1 MQKLKRV
8 RVRLEE
14 VPPLFEGRTINDPQD
29 AVEMM
34 MEYLRTSDREMIFML
49 NMATNGQVLNM
60 EIASIGS
67 LNRSEAIPRE
77 LLKSA
82 VLSNA
87 ASIIMIHN
95 HPSGDPTPSSMDL
108 AITGKMDAATE
119 LLGIKLLDH
128 IIAGEKGTY
137 YSFRKAGILEKE
149 VEDQKEIAERMNR

>member
-1 MQKLKRV
+1 MQELKRV

-14 VPPLFEGRTINDPQD
+14 VPPLFEGKTINDPQD

-34 MEYLRTSDREMIFML
+34 MEYLSTSDREMVFML
-49 NMATNGQVLNM
+49 NMSVKGQVLNM

-67 LNRSEAIPRE
+67 LTQAEVVPRE

-82 VLSNA
+82 ILSNA

-108 AITGKMDAATE
+108 AITDKMNAATE

-128 IIAGEKGTY
+128 IIAGEKGTC
-137 YSFRKAGILEKE
+137 YSFRKAGILEE
-149 VEDQKEIAERMNR
+149 VEDQKKIAERMKR